1 MFSESKVIEKYLYEI
16 VHSTRLDPFL
26 KLISARHLKEYSKKG
41 YDCFDYLCTVKDD
54 NFPIVSKIECMCT
67 LLEDDEFKEKG
78 LGYLNSFFNDQEI
91 DCFYRYKTI
100 IGIHEKLG
108 NAITVLLKNFIV
120 NPRNLITYKIL
131 ACQFILT
138 KYKEDLDL
146 RVMCQDTLLRFLDM
160 HDIAYNVRADA
171 CDVLL
176 QYGDDHAKSLATL
189 VLDNLARDGGG
200 EMRTIYQNA
209 QNVHTKA
216 IEESA
221 SKILGELSK
230 EVTGMITFET
240 ALDEFKDFL
249 DDNFGDEVREKVY
262 SSLNRIT
269 VDRAVYGSVSM
280 TLTTIFIKLWLYI
293 KQHPESTLLKHRFV
307 DELSDTTGLCSSG
320 YVTRMVNTLSGITEM
335 SLSISYEDQVC
346 ANLDARLNSKI
357 MKLDNEELISLI
369 LEEMAIPSQYYHERP
384 HFLKFFRENISFIRE
399 ELYQEFQGLISDI
412 DFDFYI
418 RRSIMK
424 YQGDDMI

>member
-1 MFSESKVIEKYLYEI
+1 
-16 VHSTRLDPFL
+16 
-26 KLISARHLKEYSKKG
+26 
-41 YDCFDYLCTVKDD
+41 
-54 NFPIVSKIECMCT
+54 
-67 LLEDDEFKEKG
+67 
-78 LGYLNSFFNDQEI
+78 
-91 DCFYRYKTI
+91 
-100 IGIHEKLG
+100 
-108 NAITVLLKNFIV
+108 
-120 NPRNLITYKIL
+120 
-131 ACQFILT
+131 
-138 KYKEDLDL
+138 
-146 RVMCQDTLLRFLDM
+146 M